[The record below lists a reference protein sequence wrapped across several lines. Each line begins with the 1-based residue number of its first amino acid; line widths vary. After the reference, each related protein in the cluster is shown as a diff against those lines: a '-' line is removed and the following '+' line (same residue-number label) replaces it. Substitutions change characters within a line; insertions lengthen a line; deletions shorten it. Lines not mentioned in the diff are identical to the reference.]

1 MAPRL
6 LCTLAL
12 GLALVHAASKPTI
25 TKVSKTPLS
34 GSQKCP
40 KGHFGSL
47 SKDAAIPLCDAHYP
61 DKKAKSSWAIL
72 FYRDRVNPLE
82 GSVSVSDIANRLAI
96 DLGNEP
102 PEKSKNL
109 KMKPKKQRTRI
120 KDLAEKYEFEAS
132 IPKKGLEDKGKEAL
146 LKLGAVCCDCGGT
159 EQKIC
164 ENEELGYRV
173 VRPGKEDLVMEG
185 GESAATSAD
194 AVMRF
199 IMDTLGFVKGG
210 AAPAD
215 ADEAPSGSKE
225 AKKGKEGKEEAK
237 KGKQGKEEAKPS
249 AAALAAKL
257 EKMGEDKKKAVEDED
272 YATAKKL
279 KAEIEKLEEQLKT
292 QEAAEKGTKESAAA
306 LEEKIKELSDKKTQ
320 ATEEEDYAA
329 AGKLKKEIAAL
340 QEKLKKVEL

>member
-72 FYRDRVNPLE
+72 FYKDRVNQLE

-225 AKKGKEGKEEAK
+225 AKKVKEGKEEAK
-237 KGKQGKEEAKPS
+237 KGKQGKEDKPS